1 MDRYESSCLSL
12 SRKANKYFSHNVKL
26 FLLGLGNCEDA
37 NSVRVCISY
46 FICTRWYQQV
56 LETVIYGNKMQ
67 KYFKHLYV
75 FWQKLLFK
83 QTHWSILTVSIQC
96 SLCLP
101 RGMNTLWGLS
111 VPSFFMMPDGRPY
124 TQCSALS
131 IMSCTLIPKLVVGTV
146 CVAQMKV
153 TGHRSDCC
161 FNWSPEPR
169 PSLSALHS
177 KPRFSFQLLFLLPS
191 SRGVLILLPSAVSI
205 GTNVYQQ
212 ASWEPLFGLLV
223 S

>member
-1 MDRYESSCLSL
+1 MQTL
-12 SRKANKYFSHNVKL
+12 
-26 FLLGLGNCEDA
+26 
-37 NSVRVCISY
+37 
-46 FICTRWYQQV
+46 
-56 LETVIYGNKMQ
+56 KMLH
-67 KYFKHLYV
+67 KNEV
-75 FWQKLLFK
+75 E
-83 QTHWSILTVSIQC
+83 SILFFNMLLWFENLIV
-96 SLCLP
+96 
-101 RGMNTLWGLS
+101 RMNTLWGLS

-146 CVAQMKV
+146 CVAQMKL

-212 ASWEPLFGLLV
+212 AS
-223 S
+223 